1 MILIAMGVSGSGKS
15 TVGEQLAAKL
25 GCGFADA
32 DAFHSDANKQKM
44 HAGIALTDEDRWP
57 WLRAIRADIEA
68 RRAAGVDYV
77 YACSALK
84 ASYREILRAGD
95 KDVVFVYLQGS
106 REVLEQRLG
115 ARKGHF
121 FDPSLL
127 QSQLDT
133 LEPPGPHEAVVV
145 DIDQTPEQLVDE
157 VIDKVGRH
165 DKG

>member
-15 TVGEQLAAKL
+15 TIGEMVAARL

-32 DAFHSDANKQKM
+32 DAFHSEANKQKM
-44 HAGIALTDEDRWP
+44 HAGIPLTDDDRWP
-57 WLRAIRADIEA
+57 WLRAIRTDIES
-68 RRAAGVDYV
+68 RRSAGVDYV

-95 KDVVFVYLQGS
+95 RDVIFVYLSGS
-106 REVLEQRLG
+106 QEVLAKRLAG
-115 ARKGHF
+115 RKGHF

-133 LEPPGPHEAVVV
+133 LEPPGLHEAVVV
-145 DIDQTPEQLVDE
+145 DIDQSPEQIVDE
-157 VIDKVGRH
+157 VVDKVGRH
-165 DKG
+165 PQ